1 MTQTVRDGRDTV
13 VLLFFFF
20 GSTSSLTVYDT
31 VSVLARS
38 GVIAGQTNTM
48 RITVS

>member
-13 VLLFFFF
+13 VLLFFF
-20 GSTSSLTVYDT
+20 GSTSSLTAYDT